1 MDSIRA
7 HYAAKLAEHGHTA
20 EGVGWRDTRSQVD
33 RFRALRLLFVNDFDY
48 TVNDWGC
55 GYGEFRNWIDPKQY
69 TGYDIVPQEGL
80 GDEFVLSDKPTK
92 IADYTVA
99 SGLFNVMDRPREEWC
114 DYVCGCIF
122 LMDAMSRKGYG
133 FNFLHDRADRKE
145 EGLFYTYPAWVLT
158 CTPARSRVSILEYYS
173 PWDFTILVNKC

>member
-7 HYAAKLAEHGHTA
+7 HYAARLAQYGHTA
-20 EGVGWRDTRSQVD
+20 EGSGWRDTRAQVD
-33 RFRALRLLFVNDFDY
+33 RFRALRLLFENDYDY

-80 GDEFVLSDKPTK
+80 GDDFVLSDKPTK

-99 SGLFNVMDRPREEWC
+99 SGLFNVMDRPREEWME
-114 DYVCGCIF
+114 YVKDCF
-122 LMDAMSRKGYG
+122 RVMDEKSRKGYG
-133 FNFLHDRADRKE
+133 FNMLHARADRKE
-145 EGLFYTYPAWVLT
+145 DALFYASPAWALT
-158 CTPARSRVSILEYYS
+158 WLPGRGRVSILEYYS
-173 PWDFTILVNKC
+173 KWDFTILVNKC